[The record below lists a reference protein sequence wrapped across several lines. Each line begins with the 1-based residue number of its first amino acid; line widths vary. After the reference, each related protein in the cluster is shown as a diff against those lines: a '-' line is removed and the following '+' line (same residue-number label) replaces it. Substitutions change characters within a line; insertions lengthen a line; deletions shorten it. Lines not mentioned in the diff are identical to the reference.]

1 MHQASD
7 PISQVGV
14 FADARNRS
22 WCLLDMKLQVVVL
35 PVEDVDRAKA
45 FYRSIGFREIY
56 DHSDGDDFRVVQLTP
71 PGSEASIVFGTGVTV
86 AAPGSIQG
94 LVLVVR
100 DIAIARVDL
109 ADRGV
114 DVTGVFH
121 DIDGVFYHVAP
132 EYEVPGLDPARRDH
146 RSFARFRDPDG
157 NTWVLQEVRHLAPGA
172 TPRSE
177 SPWRE
182 QRYAGD

>member
-1 MHQASD
+1 M
-7 PISQVGV
+7 
-14 FADARNRS
+14 
-22 WCLLDMKLQVVVL
+22 LDMKLQVVVL
-35 PVEDVDRAKA
+35 PVDDVDRAKA

-56 DHSDGDDFRVVQLTP
+56 DHSEGDDFRVVQLTP

-109 ADRGV
+109 TDRGV
-114 DVTGVFH
+114 DVSGVFH

-132 EYEVPGLDPARRDH
+132 EYEVPGLDPARRDY
-146 RSFARFRDPDG
+146 RSYARFRDPDG
-157 NTWVLQEVRHLAPGA
+157 NTWVLQEARHLAPDVAPPPESREA
-172 TPRSE
+172 TSGPEAE
-177 SPWRE
+177 SVSPT
-182 QRYAGD
+182 

>member
-1 MHQASD
+1 
-7 PISQVGV
+7 
-14 FADARNRS
+14 
-22 WCLLDMKLQVVVL
+22 LLDMKLQVVVL
-35 PVEDVDRAKA
+35 AVADVDRAKD

-56 DHSDGDDFRVVQLTP
+56 DHSEGDDFRVVQLTP
-71 PGSEASIVFGTGVTV
+71 PGSEASIVFGTGVTD

-109 ADRGV
+109 TDRGV
-114 DVTGVFH
+114 DVSGVFH

-132 EYEVPGLDPARRDH
+132 EFEVPGLDPARRDY
-146 RSFARFRDPDG
+146 RSYARFRDPDG

-172 TPRSE
+172 APPPE
-177 SPWRE
+177 SPE
-182 QRYAGD
+182 ATPGPEAGCVPPT